1 MDRAA
6 ADLNVEFD
14 GNVKIS
20 ISSSS
25 ISPLS
30 VSVFYDYMLEIVL
43 S

>member
-1 MDRAA
+1 MDRA

-25 ISPLS
+25 ISPSSES
-30 VSVFYDYMLEIVL
+30 VVYD
-43 S
+43 